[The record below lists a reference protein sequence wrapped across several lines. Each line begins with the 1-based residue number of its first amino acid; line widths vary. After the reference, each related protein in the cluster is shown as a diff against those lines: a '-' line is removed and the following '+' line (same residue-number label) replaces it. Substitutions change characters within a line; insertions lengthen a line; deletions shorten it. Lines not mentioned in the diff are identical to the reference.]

1 MIRAT
6 NKFLATN
13 ASVNA
18 GATAVDGVGF
28 TSNEINLQYCRY
40 ASITLYVK
48 GANASSAGTVTFSFV
63 SYNDS
68 FGAWDT
74 VGYVTL
80 TATLN
85 GTADVNVTYPITP
98 DISKIKLYSIANGDS
113 SYGITANA
121 SLFMK
126 DETE

>member
-1 MIRAT
+1 MIQAT
-6 NKFLATN
+6 NKFLTTN
-13 ASVNA
+13 ASVTA
-18 GATAVDGVGF
+18 GATVVDGVGI

-48 GANASSAGTVTFSFV
+48 GANASSSGTVTFSFK
-63 SYNDS
+63 SYNEA

-74 VGYVTL
+74 VGYLTL

-85 GTADVNVTYPITP
+85 GTADVYVTYPITP
-98 DISKIKLYSIANGDS
+98 YISKIKLYSIANGDS